1 MIVVSFVD
9 TMQGLSNY
17 WFPDLLVDM
26 KSSRASPEGGCY
38 GVIHL
43 TRVDGAEDTGILS
56 ISNFVQH

>member
-26 KSSRASPEGGCY
+26 KSSQASPEGGCY

-43 TRVDGAEDTGILS
+43 TRVAEDTGIPS